1 MRPMALIRI
10 ITAPGEVPR
19 ENHHVMRLA
28 EYWKDDG
35 HHVAVGPAR
44 EVSGDIAILHV
55 DRTRVPDEAV
65 PANPHGIPLLNGRV
79 LDISKRIVSR
89 NLVGRGDGY
98 DGPVMIK
105 TDANYFGAVEAR
117 DRPKGRF
124 RRFAENN
131 LPWRLTRTLPRGSYP
146 VLETP
151 QQVPDWVWENDAFVV
166 ERFLP
171 EFIDGH
177 YVLRIWVF
185 LGRSEYA
192 VKLYGR
198 DPVVKAANTVKKED
212 LETVPDSLRAERERL
227 GFDFGKFDY
236 VERDGEAFLLD
247 ANKTPTVL
255 KQRSANL
262 RKLADGL
269 AGFLE

>member
-1 MRPMALIRI
+1 
-10 ITAPGEVPR
+10 
-19 ENHHVMRLA
+19 MRLA
-28 EYWKDDG
+28 EYWKEDG
-35 HHVAVGPAR
+35 HRVSVGPAR

-55 DRTRVPDEAV
+55 DRTRVPEEAV
-65 PANPHGIPLLNGRV
+65 PRNPSGIPLLNGRV
-79 LDISKRIVSR
+79 LDISKRVVSR
-89 NLVGRGDGY
+89 NLVQRGDGY
-98 DGPVMIK
+98 NGPVMIK

-117 DRPKGRF
+117 DRSRGRL
-124 RRFAENN
+124 RRFLENA

-151 QQVPDWVWENDAFVV
+151 QQVPDWVWGEDAFVV

-171 EFIDGH
+171 EIQDGH
-177 YVLRIWVF
+177 YVVRMWVF
-185 LGRSEYA
+185 FGRAEYGVA
-192 VKLYGR
+192 LYGR
-198 DPVVKAANTVKKED
+198 EPVVKAANTVKKED
-212 LETVPDSLRAERERL
+212 LQTVPDSIRAERERL

-255 KQRSANL
+255 KQRSSNL